1 MGANLNTIFVVD
13 VEATCWE
20 SDPDLADGEFQNGQP
35 NEVIEIGVAA
45 LDMKTRGVFQ
55 RASIVVKPRYTKVSK
70 FCTQLTGWTQEEV
83 DKGMHI
89 VDALAYFREHFKVT
103 KNHVWCS
110 YGEYDRHKLSSQT
123 GEPGLL
129 NLYGIAPKDNVFDQM
144 RAHYNIKTLM
154 ALKHNLKR
162 ELGMAKALAYYGLP
176 LEGKHHN
183 GMDDACNIAKITSKV
198 LS

>member
-1 MGANLNTIFVVD
+1 MGANLNTIYVVD

-20 SDPDLADGEFQNGQP
+20 SDPDLNDGEEQNDQP

-45 LDMKTRGVFQ
+45 LDMRTRGVFQ

-70 FCTQLTGWTQEEV
+70 FCTRLTGWTQEDV
-83 DKGMHI
+83 DKGLDI
-89 VDALAYFREHFKVT
+89 VDALSQFREQFKGT

-110 YGEYDRHKLSSQT
+110 YGEYDRHKLSSMT
-123 GEPGLL
+123 GTPGLHH
-129 NLYGIAPKDNVFDQM
+129 LYGILAKDNPFDQM

-162 ELGMAKALAYYGLP
+162 ELGMAKALQFYGLP